1 MIANTPAPQACAT
14 PVSLANFTTIDLAS
28 MNANQL
34 FDATKTVIALRH
46 MLSMQRTDW
55 ALHLLDGFVDTELSA
70 LVSEVDRRMPT
81 ADDEDLAC
89 YRSVKIAAHA
99 FLPMSYTG
107 DQKIS
112 GSDWYA

>member
-1 MIANTPAPQACAT
+1 MPTCH
-14 PVSLANFTTIDLAS
+14 LAS
-28 MNANQL
+28 MDANQL

-55 ALHLLDGFVDTELSA
+55 AVSLLDGFVDTELSA
-70 LVSEVDRRMPT
+70 LVSEADRRIPA

-89 YRSVKIAAHA
+89 YRSAKIAAHP
-99 FLPMSYTG
+99 FLPMSYPG
-107 DQKIS
+107 GQELV